1 MADFL
6 DKPKTTAFL
15 DSGTVAAPVYDRG
28 ASYDA
33 PAVAQDGEAPEVTKA
48 RINSEASQ
56 TYQTSIASAIDAK
69 QDPATVAAKIN
80 DGEKTLFG
88 KYSADDVYIEDSVLA
103 KSPGYT
109 AAENLYYRNL
119 QIMTEE
125 IARSGAKQED
135 RSWVGLGIDFVDR
148 EVLRATLFGWWEGAT
163 NRTGREGSEIATK
176 LFNEADPREVRRFM
190 RDKVDAANAEGIL
203 VGNNYFAYNQMVREA
218 YSLGYN
224 PELTADRVFAALD
237 FGGLVGGVAG
247 KLGKV
252 SKAASL
258 KSTTAA
264 TRAGALGGVEEANLV
279 GKNLHVR
286 EIDPINT
293 ANLHSAAVDL
303 NKGVVRPSTGFFQRL
318 FTENKIAQKVMP
330 YIKGAVP
337 DAEAT
342 LNFDVLKTKAAEA
355 FAKATKTV
363 VYKTDIVKSPEGIT
377 ALEFSLGKKD
387 GVAFKL
393 TKKGEVESGAQKL
406 ADKIGGEVVPLDP
419 QNTALGFVVK
429 VQEAADTLQGVGGKI
444 DISLSKTMWNKTLG
458 KILDN
463 SFVGSTAS
471 RGITELNELALRSE
485 TANRFLINS
494 GAKSQKTINKLGA
507 VERKN
512 LDHVL
517 GDLVNSPDST
527 LRKRWDGQE
536 FASRW
541 RQLTGAN
548 PNAKVMEAFQAAQ
561 DLSDIA
567 YYLHATRTLRDVV
580 AKGFKNSVEVEA
592 GVFKPARRVRLDA
605 LPDGTKIFDGAGLG
619 KLIKEDFKEFGNNLS
634 IWEFDSPWNG
644 QTHMAFPNS
653 TKVIGQRDVLGYS
666 AYGRRS
672 NPDIRYFTFLKDEQG
687 FVKSILGSISAKES
701 ELAKAELSAI
711 QKAYKT
717 GGTAAPVTKG
727 YLKPMPSTLSSWDE
741 TIPYQVIGDTEPVL
755 PSNHF
760 RIYRGEG
767 GSKQL
772 SVSNGN
778 WWTTDLAKAE
788 RFASGGGEVKYI
800 DIDLADRNT
809 LMSFV
814 TGHGGA
820 DELFTT
826 SKSVIQKSKKLV
838 LTKQTTVV
846 KDIDEV
852 IQANNKWNPSI
863 NTKAEM
869 DAFLKDHNIDFYRG
883 EIESRLR
890 DGPYTNPNDKFYNG
904 DSIGDTIERQNARSD
919 TPLTQYGGG
928 GTYNPDP
935 VDSIVNNFGT
945 EAHNYAFALYKQKS
959 MQSWLDTAED
969 MMNNNLNVVIRV
981 PEAQSLRHRFMGA
994 TVDGTSPEAAR
1005 MREVKDIIMR
1015 QASMKSESELA
1026 RETFADSMSEALYDQ
1041 TGLKVDLKKPEGKL
1055 LQLGFFSAFAFNP
1068 SQMFLQASQVINVI
1082 AVAGQ
1087 AGLKGTVH
1095 SANLRKILFGSEDV
1109 AVEALGLERLAKS
1122 MDLEVGKVQEIAQL
1136 FRETL
1141 PNIVTG
1147 DIIELGTQASL
1158 GMSAD
1163 GTLGK
1168 AAYTAKKFGKAAYEV
1183 GMIPFNAG
1191 EATAKSSAFMTAS
1204 IEFLEKNP
1212 GISLLSESGRNYVA
1226 RRTSTL
1232 TQNMSTA
1239 SKAKLQTGL
1248 MAVPSQ
1254 WLNYFFRTTEQVFV
1268 GRDLTMAERVRLGV
1282 MIMPF
1287 YGFTG
1292 LGIAGATDSVA
1303 EWRGLDPNNEGDK
1316 AAYIG
1321 LKYGLLDGFINYY
1334 TPFDVALG
1342 QRMAPITAVWDL
1354 YDKFTQESVLSAAG
1368 GPSGSIAATGI
1379 TAMFNLVSNVSNG
1392 YTSTLNE
1399 DALRVLRNFTGLN
1412 NTAQAVGIMMD
1423 GVYRNRKGL
1432 QLPLEMDETDAIIA
1446 LTGFTPIEVTE
1457 LYGRVGEYID
1467 LAKDYK
1473 TLETMVRDR
1482 NQLAWSIYA
1491 EDPDRASAI
1500 LTEAQTIVSK
1510 APLSTGKK
1518 LELLKQLRPSAANY
1532 SYLVQN
1538 LYNNEKTFSAQITQ
1552 SILGK
1557 GNQ

>member
-33 PAVAQDGEAPEVTKA
+33 PAVAQEGEAPDATKA

-135 RSWVGLGIDFVDR
+135 RSWAGLGIDFVDR

-203 VGNNYFAYNQMVREA
+203 VGNNYFAHNQMVREA

-237 FGGLVGGVAG
+237 FGSLVGGVAG

-303 NKGVVRPSTGFFQRL
+303 NKGVVRPSTGFVQRL
-318 FTENKIAQKVMP
+318 VTENKIAQKVMP

-342 LNFDVLKTKAAEA
+342 LSFDVLKTKAAEA
-355 FAKATKTV
+355 FTKATKTV

-485 TANRFLINS
+485 TANRFLVNS

-605 LPDGTKIFDGAGLG
+605 LPEGTKIFDGAGLG

-672 NPDIRYFTFLKDEQG
+672 NPDIRYFTFLKDDQG
-687 FVKSILGSISAKES
+687 FVKSILGSISAKEA
-701 ELAKAELSAI
+701 ELAKAELIAI

-717 GGTAAPVTKG
+717 GDVNAIEEA
-727 YLKPMPSTLSSWDE
+727 
-741 TIPYQVIGDTEPVL
+741 
-755 PSNHF
+755 
-760 RIYRGEG
+760 
-767 GSKQL
+767 
-772 SVSNGN
+772 
-778 WWTTDLAKAE
+778 
-788 RFASGGGEVKYI
+788 
-800 DIDLADRNT
+800 
-809 LMSFV
+809 
-814 TGHGGA
+814 
-820 DELFTT
+820 
-826 SKSVIQKSKKLV
+826 
-838 LTKQTTVV
+838 
-846 KDIDEV
+846 
-852 IQANNKWNPSI
+852 IQANNKWNLSI

-981 PEAQSLRHRFMGA
+981 PQAQSLRHRFMGA

-1268 GRDLTMAERVRLGV
+1268 GRDLTMAERARLGV

-1303 EWRGLDPNNEGDK
+1303 EWMGLDPNNEGDK

-1538 LYNNEKTFSAQITQ
+1538 LYNNEKNFSAQITQ

>member
-33 PAVAQDGEAPEVTKA
+33 PAVAQEGEAPDATKA

-135 RSWVGLGIDFVDR
+135 RSWAGLGIDFVDR

-303 NKGVVRPSTGFFQRL
+303 NKGVVRPSTGFVQRL
-318 FTENKIAQKVMP
+318 VTENKIAQKVMP

-342 LNFDVLKTKAAEA
+342 LSFDVLKTKAAEA
-355 FAKATKTV
+355 FTKATKTV
-363 VYKTDIVKSPEGIT
+363 VYKTDIIKSPEGIT

-485 TANRFLINS
+485 TANRFLVNS

-592 GVFKPARRVRLDA
+592 GVFKPARRVRLDS
-605 LPDGTKIFDGAGLG
+605 LPEGTKIFDGAGLG

-672 NPDIRYFTFLKDEQG
+672 NPDIRYFTFLKDDQG
-687 FVKSILGSISAKES
+687 FVKSILGSISAKEA
-701 ELAKAELSAI
+701 ELAKAELIAI

-717 GGTAAPVTKG
+717 GDVNAIEEA
-727 YLKPMPSTLSSWDE
+727 
-741 TIPYQVIGDTEPVL
+741 
-755 PSNHF
+755 
-760 RIYRGEG
+760 
-767 GSKQL
+767 
-772 SVSNGN
+772 
-778 WWTTDLAKAE
+778 
-788 RFASGGGEVKYI
+788 
-800 DIDLADRNT
+800 
-809 LMSFV
+809 
-814 TGHGGA
+814 
-820 DELFTT
+820 
-826 SKSVIQKSKKLV
+826 
-838 LTKQTTVV
+838 
-846 KDIDEV
+846 
-852 IQANNKWNPSI
+852 IQANNKWNLSI

-981 PEAQSLRHRFMGA
+981 PQAQSLRHRFMGA

-1268 GRDLTMAERVRLGV
+1268 GRDLTMAERARLGV

-1303 EWRGLDPNNEGDK
+1303 EWMGLDPNNEGDK

-1538 LYNNEKTFSAQITQ
+1538 LYNNEKNFSAQITQ

>member
-33 PAVAQDGEAPEVTKA
+33 PAVAQEGEAPDATKA

-135 RSWVGLGIDFVDR
+135 RSWAGLGIDFVDR

-203 VGNNYFAYNQMVREA
+203 VGNNYFAHNQMVREA

-303 NKGVVRPSTGFFQRL
+303 NKGVVRPSTGFVQRL
-318 FTENKIAQKVMP
+318 VTENKIAQKVMP

-342 LNFDVLKTKAAEA
+342 LSFDVLKTKAAEA
-355 FAKATKTV
+355 FTKATKTV

-485 TANRFLINS
+485 TANRFLVNS

-592 GVFKPARRVRLDA
+592 GVFKPARRVRLDS
-605 LPDGTKIFDGAGLG
+605 LPEGTKIFDGAGLG

-672 NPDIRYFTFLKDEQG
+672 NPDIRYFTFLKDDQG
-687 FVKSILGSISAKES
+687 FVKSILGSISAKEA
-701 ELAKAELSAI
+701 ELAKAELIAI

-717 GGTAAPVTKG
+717 GDVNAIEEA
-727 YLKPMPSTLSSWDE
+727 
-741 TIPYQVIGDTEPVL
+741 
-755 PSNHF
+755 
-760 RIYRGEG
+760 
-767 GSKQL
+767 
-772 SVSNGN
+772 
-778 WWTTDLAKAE
+778 
-788 RFASGGGEVKYI
+788 
-800 DIDLADRNT
+800 
-809 LMSFV
+809 
-814 TGHGGA
+814 
-820 DELFTT
+820 
-826 SKSVIQKSKKLV
+826 
-838 LTKQTTVV
+838 
-846 KDIDEV
+846 
-852 IQANNKWNPSI
+852 IQANNKWNLSI

-981 PEAQSLRHRFMGA
+981 PQAQSLRHRFMGA

-1254 WLNYFFRTTEQVFV
+1254 WLNYFFRTTEQVFI
-1268 GRDLTMAERVRLGV
+1268 GRDLTMAERARLGV

-1303 EWRGLDPNNEGDK
+1303 EWMGLDPNNEGDK

-1538 LYNNEKTFSAQITQ
+1538 LYNNEKNFSAQITQ

>member
-88 KYSADDVYIEDSVLA
+88 KYSSDDVYIEDSVLA

-135 RSWVGLGIDFVDR
+135 RSWAGLGIDFVDR

-203 VGNNYFAYNQMVREA
+203 VGNNYFAHNQMVREA

-303 NKGVVRPSTGFFQRL
+303 NKGVVRPSTGFVQRL
-318 FTENKIAQKVMP
+318 VTENKIAQKVMP

-342 LNFDVLKTKAAEA
+342 LSFDVLKTKAAEA
-355 FAKATKTV
+355 FTKATKTV

-485 TANRFLINS
+485 TANRFLVNS
-494 GAKSQKTINKLGA
+494 GTKSQKTINKLGA

-605 LPDGTKIFDGAGLG
+605 LPEGTKIFDGAGLG

-717 GGTAAPVTKG
+717 GDVNAIEDA
-727 YLKPMPSTLSSWDE
+727 
-741 TIPYQVIGDTEPVL
+741 
-755 PSNHF
+755 
-760 RIYRGEG
+760 
-767 GSKQL
+767 
-772 SVSNGN
+772 
-778 WWTTDLAKAE
+778 
-788 RFASGGGEVKYI
+788 
-800 DIDLADRNT
+800 
-809 LMSFV
+809 
-814 TGHGGA
+814 
-820 DELFTT
+820 
-826 SKSVIQKSKKLV
+826 
-838 LTKQTTVV
+838 
-846 KDIDEV
+846 

-981 PEAQSLRHRFMGA
+981 PQAQSLRHRFMGA

-1268 GRDLTMAERVRLGV
+1268 GRDLTMAERARLGV

-1303 EWRGLDPNNEGDK
+1303 EWMGLDPNSEGDK

>member
-33 PAVAQDGEAPEVTKA
+33 PAVAQEGEAPDATKA

-135 RSWVGLGIDFVDR
+135 RSWAGLGIDFVDR

-303 NKGVVRPSTGFFQRL
+303 NKGVVRPSTGFVQRL
-318 FTENKIAQKVMP
+318 VTENKIAQKVMP

-342 LNFDVLKTKAAEA
+342 LSFDVLKTKAAEA
-355 FAKATKTV
+355 FTKATKTV
-363 VYKTDIVKSPEGIT
+363 VYKTDIIKSPEGIT

-485 TANRFLINS
+485 TANRFLVNS

-592 GVFKPARRVRLDA
+592 GVFKPARRVRLDS
-605 LPDGTKIFDGAGLG
+605 LPEGTKIFDGAGLG

-672 NPDIRYFTFLKDEQG
+672 NPDIRYFTFLKDDQG
-687 FVKSILGSISAKES
+687 FVKSILGSISAKEA
-701 ELAKAELSAI
+701 ELAKAELIAI

-717 GGTAAPVTKG
+717 GDVNAIEEA
-727 YLKPMPSTLSSWDE
+727 
-741 TIPYQVIGDTEPVL
+741 
-755 PSNHF
+755 
-760 RIYRGEG
+760 
-767 GSKQL
+767 
-772 SVSNGN
+772 
-778 WWTTDLAKAE
+778 
-788 RFASGGGEVKYI
+788 
-800 DIDLADRNT
+800 
-809 LMSFV
+809 
-814 TGHGGA
+814 
-820 DELFTT
+820 
-826 SKSVIQKSKKLV
+826 
-838 LTKQTTVV
+838 
-846 KDIDEV
+846 
-852 IQANNKWNPSI
+852 IQANNKWNLSI

-981 PEAQSLRHRFMGA
+981 PQAQSLRHRFMGA

-1268 GRDLTMAERVRLGV
+1268 GRDLTMAERARLGV

-1303 EWRGLDPNNEGDK
+1303 EWMGLDPNNEGDK

>member
-33 PAVAQDGEAPEVTKA
+33 PAVAQEGEAPDATKA

-135 RSWVGLGIDFVDR
+135 RSWAGLGIDFVDR

-303 NKGVVRPSTGFFQRL
+303 NKGVVRPSTGFVQRL
-318 FTENKIAQKVMP
+318 VTENKIAQKVMP

-342 LNFDVLKTKAAEA
+342 LSFDVLKTKAAEA
-355 FAKATKTV
+355 FTKATKTV
-363 VYKTDIVKSPEGIT
+363 VYKTDIIKSPEGIT

-485 TANRFLINS
+485 TANRFLVNS

-592 GVFKPARRVRLDA
+592 GVFKPARRVRLDS
-605 LPDGTKIFDGAGLG
+605 LPEGAKIFDGAGLG

-672 NPDIRYFTFLKDEQG
+672 NPDIRYFTFLKDDQG
-687 FVKSILGSISAKES
+687 FVKSILGSISAKEA
-701 ELAKAELSAI
+701 ELAKAELIAI

-717 GGTAAPVTKG
+717 GDVNAIEEA
-727 YLKPMPSTLSSWDE
+727 
-741 TIPYQVIGDTEPVL
+741 
-755 PSNHF
+755 
-760 RIYRGEG
+760 
-767 GSKQL
+767 
-772 SVSNGN
+772 
-778 WWTTDLAKAE
+778 
-788 RFASGGGEVKYI
+788 
-800 DIDLADRNT
+800 
-809 LMSFV
+809 
-814 TGHGGA
+814 
-820 DELFTT
+820 
-826 SKSVIQKSKKLV
+826 
-838 LTKQTTVV
+838 
-846 KDIDEV
+846 
-852 IQANNKWNPSI
+852 IQANNKWNLSI

-981 PEAQSLRHRFMGA
+981 PQAQSLRHRFMGA
-994 TVDGTSPEAAR
+994 TVEGTSPEAAR

-1122 MDLEVGKVQEIAQL
+1122 MDLEVAKVQEIAQL

-1158 GMSAD
+1158 GMSVD

-1183 GMIPFNAG
+1183 GMVPFNAG

-1268 GRDLTMAERVRLGV
+1268 GRDLTMAERARLGV

-1303 EWRGLDPNNEGDK
+1303 EWMGLDPNNEGDK

-1538 LYNNEKTFSAQITQ
+1538 LYNNEKNFSAQITQ

>member
-33 PAVAQDGEAPEVTKA
+33 PAVAQEGEAPDATKA

-135 RSWVGLGIDFVDR
+135 RSWAGLGIDFVDR

-203 VGNNYFAYNQMVREA
+203 VGNNYFAHNQMVREA

-303 NKGVVRPSTGFFQRL
+303 NKGVVRPSTGFVQRL
-318 FTENKIAQKVMP
+318 VTENKIAQKVMP

-342 LNFDVLKTKAAEA
+342 LSFDVLKTKAAEA
-355 FAKATKTV
+355 FTKATKTV
-363 VYKTDIVKSPEGIT
+363 VYKTDIIKSPEGIT

-485 TANRFLINS
+485 TANRFLVNS

-592 GVFKPARRVRLDA
+592 GVFKPARRVRLDS
-605 LPDGTKIFDGAGLG
+605 LPEGTKIFDGAGLG

-672 NPDIRYFTFLKDEQG
+672 NPDIRYFTFLKDDQG
-687 FVKSILGSISAKES
+687 FVKSILGSISAKEA
-701 ELAKAELSAI
+701 ELAKAELIAI

-717 GGTAAPVTKG
+717 GDVNAIEEA
-727 YLKPMPSTLSSWDE
+727 
-741 TIPYQVIGDTEPVL
+741 
-755 PSNHF
+755 
-760 RIYRGEG
+760 
-767 GSKQL
+767 
-772 SVSNGN
+772 
-778 WWTTDLAKAE
+778 
-788 RFASGGGEVKYI
+788 
-800 DIDLADRNT
+800 
-809 LMSFV
+809 
-814 TGHGGA
+814 
-820 DELFTT
+820 
-826 SKSVIQKSKKLV
+826 
-838 LTKQTTVV
+838 
-846 KDIDEV
+846 
-852 IQANNKWNPSI
+852 IQANNKWNLSI

-981 PEAQSLRHRFMGA
+981 PQAQSLRHRFMGA

-1254 WLNYFFRTTEQVFV
+1254 WLNYFFRTTEQVFI
-1268 GRDLTMAERVRLGV
+1268 GRDLTMAERARLGV

-1303 EWRGLDPNNEGDK
+1303 EWMGLDPNNEGDK

-1538 LYNNEKTFSAQITQ
+1538 LYNNEKNFSAQITQ

>member
-33 PAVAQDGEAPEVTKA
+33 PAVAQEGEAPDATKA

-135 RSWVGLGIDFVDR
+135 RSWAGLGIDFVDR

-203 VGNNYFAYNQMVREA
+203 VGNNYFAHNQMVREA

-303 NKGVVRPSTGFFQRL
+303 NKGVVRPSTGFVQRL
-318 FTENKIAQKVMP
+318 VTENKIAQKVMP

-342 LNFDVLKTKAAEA
+342 LSFDVLKTKAAEA
-355 FAKATKTV
+355 FTKATKTV
-363 VYKTDIVKSPEGIT
+363 VYKTDIIKSPEGIT

-444 DISLSKTMWNKTLG
+444 DISLSKTIWNKTLG

-485 TANRFLINS
+485 TANRFLVNS

-592 GVFKPARRVRLDA
+592 GVFKPARRVRLDS
-605 LPDGTKIFDGAGLG
+605 LPEGTKIFDGAGLG

-672 NPDIRYFTFLKDEQG
+672 NPDIRYFTFLKDDQG
-687 FVKSILGSISAKES
+687 FVKSILGSISAKEA
-701 ELAKAELSAI
+701 ELAKAELIAI

-717 GGTAAPVTKG
+717 GDVNAIEEA
-727 YLKPMPSTLSSWDE
+727 
-741 TIPYQVIGDTEPVL
+741 
-755 PSNHF
+755 
-760 RIYRGEG
+760 
-767 GSKQL
+767 
-772 SVSNGN
+772 
-778 WWTTDLAKAE
+778 
-788 RFASGGGEVKYI
+788 
-800 DIDLADRNT
+800 
-809 LMSFV
+809 
-814 TGHGGA
+814 
-820 DELFTT
+820 
-826 SKSVIQKSKKLV
+826 
-838 LTKQTTVV
+838 
-846 KDIDEV
+846 
-852 IQANNKWNPSI
+852 IQANNKWNLSI

-981 PEAQSLRHRFMGA
+981 PQAQSLRHRFMGA
-994 TVDGTSPEAAR
+994 TVEGTSPEAAR

-1015 QASMKSESELA
+1015 QASMKSEAQLS

-1041 TGLKVDLKKPEGKL
+1041 TGLKFDPKSLPGKL
-1055 LQLGFFSAFAFNP
+1055 LHLGFFSAFAFNP

-1122 MDLEVGKVQEIAQL
+1122 MDLEVAKVQEIAQL

-1158 GMSAD
+1158 GMSVD

-1183 GMIPFNAG
+1183 GMVPFNAG

-1268 GRDLTMAERVRLGV
+1268 GRDLTMAERARLGV

-1303 EWRGLDPNNEGDK
+1303 EWMGLDPNNEGDK

-1538 LYNNEKTFSAQITQ
+1538 LYNNEKNFSAQITQ